1 MKKLDLTDAER
12 KEKKRL
18 YDLEYRAKNL
28 AAIKAKKA
36 AAYALNPNREKERE
50 YRKKNMNKHVEY
62 CRSPE
67 YKAYK
72 AEYDRKKRFEE
83 YGPFAEAAMVLE
95 SLEKEIS
102 TQASR
107 YEIYI
112 ANGRFTRSAQ
122 RRRRELWLLKK
133 QNLLHQL

>member
-18 YDLEYRAKNL
+18 YDIEYRAKNL
-28 AAIKAKKA
+28 AAIKIKKA

-50 YRKKNMNKHVEY
+50 YRKKNMHKHVEY

-133 QNLLHQL
+133 QNLLHRL

>member
-1 MKKLDLTDAER
+1 MKKLDLKDAER

-18 YDLEYRAKNL
+18 YDIEYRAKNL
-28 AAIKAKKA
+28 DAIKARKA

-50 YRKKNMNKHVEY
+50 YRKANMHKHVEY
-62 CRSPE
+62 CQTPE

-72 AEYDRKKRFEE
+72 AEYDKKKRYEA
-83 YGPFAEAAMVLE
+83 YGSFAEAAMALE
-95 SLEKEIS
+95 SLEREIS
-102 TQASR
+102 TRATR

-122 RRRRELWLLKK
+122 RRRRELWLLKQK
-133 QNLLHQL
+133 NLQHRL

>member
-18 YDLEYRAKNL
+18 YDLEYRVKNL

-36 AAYALNPNREKERE
+36 AAYALNPNREKERK
-50 YRKKNMNKHVEY
+50 YRKKNMHKHVEY

-72 AEYDRKKRFEE
+72 TEYDRKKRFEE

-112 ANGRFTRSAQ
+112 ANGRFKRSAQ